1 MRSLILIPF
10 LLLILGITP
19 ILFIQKISTQAQTVS
34 PPNYKLEVTS
44 ENSSQIPPEV
54 VNSILDTITNRWQGD
69 TPLNNIFFVPSI
81 RWENDW
87 AIADI
92 HYKKSSVD
100 YTNPENSPINNS
112 VSMIL
117 AINSRGAWQSA
128 FTDEPQAADIA
139 RLIPDEELSYEA
151 KTTLLTHFPSQY
163 KTMALNIDYKLPWSK
178 SGTKFF
184 FSGVR
189 TTNTQPCPN
198 NSGWHGALPYLG
210 GEPCHAL
217 DFAPRLSSTVTN
229 ADILS
234 PVTGY
239 VYQICKNPGSQKQS
253 ALAIKATNSNQI
265 IGIWHL
271 DKDTIPSRIKQ
282 GELIKQGEFL
292 GQMVEGSV
300 NESKSTCPL
309 VSQGTHIHLV
319 SPYRPFTID
328 SYTFSL
334 EDKVIFDES
343 EHTMSSFQN
352 TDMVSTNGNDTTSS
366 KTCRPPVSG
375 DWVISENCDLS
386 SSTSV
391 PNNLIINEG
400 KSLTINSNVT
410 LDMNLGYYRILIKPN
425 AKLLVNSGA
434 KII

>member
-1 MRSLILIPF
+1 MLSAIF
-10 LLLILGITP
+10 FTFFQHITTSA
-19 ILFIQKISTQAQTVS
+19 QTISTPQF
-34 PPNYKLEVTS
+34 KLEITT
-44 ENSSQIPPEV
+44 ENKDLISPAAK
-54 VNSILDTITNRWQGD
+54 NSILDTLNNRWRGD
-69 TPLNNIFFVPSI
+69 IPLDNIFYLPNI

-92 HYKKSSVD
+92 HYKKSSID

-112 VSMIL
+112 FSVIL
-117 AINSRGAWQSA
+117 AINSRGVWQSA

-139 RLIPDEELSYEA
+139 RMIPDEELSYEA

-163 KTMALNIDYKLPWSK
+163 KTMSLNIDYKLPWSK

-271 DKDTIPSRIKQ
+271 DKETIPSRIKQ

-328 SYTFSL
+328 SYTFTL
-334 EDKVIFDES
+334 EDKVIFNES
-343 EHTMSSFQN
+343 EHTMSAFQN
-352 TDMVSTNGNDTTSS
+352 TDMVSTNGNETSTSS
-366 KTCRPPVSG
+366 NCRPPVSG

-386 SSTSV
+386 FSTSV
-391 PNNLIINEG
+391 PNNIIINDG